1 MNLAFAGGV
10 KDYGFAGAGEFAVA
24 ACGADGG
31 GLKSVHLM
39 TMRTGIC
46 WPFISAVSS
55 ERA

>member
-1 MNLAFAGGV
+1 MKGQ
-10 KDYGFAGAGEFAVA
+10 GFAEGGGLTVA
-24 ACGADGG
+24 ACGASGS

-55 ERA
+55 ERE